1 MQDRYVFANQLRG
14 AAALC
19 VVVSHFAG
27 VYWVEP
33 QLVAAATF
41 SPPAAFVVP
50 GFVALIAPL
59 NLGAYGV
66 GLFFLISGFVIP
78 LSLQRLQPGAFLV
91 ARAFRIY
98 PTYLLAFSIEFAV
111 IGASAIFWHRP
122 LTYGAGLLL
131 ANAFLVTDVVN
142 VPSIDLVNWTLT
154 VELKF
159 YVLMALLAV
168 PIRRGSVAT
177 LFAVAAVIA
186 LVTRLSQAVFLVLPG
201 LGHALQIFESN
212 AIYLL
217 FMLIGVVF
225 SFHARGQIRP
235 LPALIAGIALYALV
249 FVCWPLTFF
258 RGEYPA
264 APIGYGCAL
273 ATFFVFYIARERV
286 PRTRIADFFAD
297 ISYPLYLVHSLVGY
311 TIMQLLIARHVDP
324 IAAMAAA
331 FAVVALLALGLH
343 GSVETRSQAFGK
355 MLAAGVATRIRRAL
369 SANS

>member
-19 VVVSHFAG
+19 VVVAHLGG

-41 SPPAAFVVP
+41 SPAATFTVP
-50 GFVALIAPL
+50 GFVASIGALD
-59 NLGAYGV
+59 LGPYGV

-78 LSLQRLQPGAFLV
+78 LSLQRLGAGPFLI
-91 ARAFRIY
+91 ARLFRIY
-98 PTYLLAFSIEFAV
+98 PTYLVALAIELTATAV
-111 IGASAIFWHRP
+111 SAALWHRAW
-122 LTYGAGLLL
+122 TYDPKVLL
-131 ANAFLVTDVVN
+131 ANALLAIDLFN

-159 YVLMALLAV
+159 YLLIALLAI
-168 PIRRGSVAT
+168 PIRRGSLSA
-177 LFAVAAVIA
+177 LFAVAAVIVV
-186 LVTRLSQAVFLVLPG
+186 VTRYSHAIFVVLPG

-217 FMLIGVVF
+217 FMLIGIVF

-235 LPALIAGIALYALV
+235 IPALIAGLTLYALV
-249 FVCWPLTFF
+249 VVCWPLTFF

-273 ATFFVFYIARERV
+273 ATFFVFYVAHKRV
-286 PRTRIADFFAD
+286 PRTRIGDFFAD
-297 ISYPLYLVHSLVGY
+297 ISYPLYLVHSLIGY
-311 TIMQLLIARHVDP
+311 SIMQLLVARHVDP
-324 IAAMAAA
+324 IAALVAA
-331 FAVVALLALGLH
+331 FAVVVLLALALH
-343 GSVETRSQAFGK
+343 ATVETHSQAFGK
-355 MLAAGVATRIRRAL
+355 MLATVLATRIRRAL
-369 SANS
+369 SASE